1 MSDELSSEKL
11 RGPLG
16 RLVLSRLRDSMA
28 GGDPATDAEVLA
40 IQLGLLIDG
49 ATNYAIYMLD
59 PDGNVAVWN
68 KGAERIKGWSE
79 EEVLGRHCSIF
90 YPSDE
95 IANGKC
101 EADLARARDL
111 GRIEEEGW
119 RVRKDGSE
127 FLANVT
133 ITALAD
139 EDGAL
144 LGFGKVLRD
153 ITDERAAERALEA
166 RESQLSS
173 ILGTVPD
180 AMVVIDE
187 HGLIQSFSAAAE
199 RLFGYAESEVLGR
212 NVSLLMPSPDRE
224 WHDGYIARYLA
235 TGEARIIGTARR
247 VIGQRR
253 DGTTFPHELAIGEAV
268 GGGRRLF
275 TGFIRDQTER
285 EATQSRLNAL
295 QAELIHV
302 SRVSAMGAM
311 ASTLAHELNQPIS
324 AVVNYTEGARDLLA
338 DPSVENVTAVREV
351 LADAAAEAVRAG
363 QIVRRLRAFV
373 ARGEIEK
380 RIEQL
385 PQLVDEACALGLV
398 GTRSDAVEIVRTID
412 QAATQVLVDR
422 VQIQQVIINL
432 LRNAVEAMSESPLRR
447 LTITTARRSSE
458 WVEVSIADTGPGLAP
473 EIAAELFRAFLSTK
487 QEGMGLGLSICRT
500 IVEAHGGRIWADT
513 APDGGTCFHFT
524 LMLVQEEMAHGS

>member
-139 EDGAL
+139 EDGAM

-180 AMVVIDE
+180 AMVVIDD

-224 WHDGYIARYLA
+224 RHDGYIARYLA
-235 TGEARIIGTARR
+235 TGEAQIIGTARR
-247 VIGQRR
+247 VIGQRK

-285 EATQSRLNAL
+285 EA
-295 QAELIHV
+295 
-302 SRVSAMGAM
+302 
-311 ASTLAHELNQPIS
+311 
-324 AVVNYTEGARDLLA
+324 
-338 DPSVENVTAVREV
+338 
-351 LADAAAEAVRAG
+351 
-363 QIVRRLRAFV
+363 
-373 ARGEIEK
+373 
-380 RIEQL
+380 
-385 PQLVDEACALGLV
+385 VD
-398 GTRSDAVEIVRTID
+398 
-412 QAATQVLVDR
+412 
-422 VQIQQVIINL
+422 
-432 LRNAVEAMSESPLRR
+432 
-447 LTITTARRSSE
+447 
-458 WVEVSIADTGPGLAP
+458 
-473 EIAAELFRAFLSTK
+473 
-487 QEGMGLGLSICRT
+487 
-500 IVEAHGGRIWADT
+500 
-513 APDGGTCFHFT
+513 FH
-524 LMLVQEEMAHGS
+524 